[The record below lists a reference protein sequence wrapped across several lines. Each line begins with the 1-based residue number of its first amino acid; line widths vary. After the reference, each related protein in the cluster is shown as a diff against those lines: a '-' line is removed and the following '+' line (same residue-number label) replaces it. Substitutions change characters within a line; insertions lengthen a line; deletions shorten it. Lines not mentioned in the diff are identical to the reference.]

1 MAGKGAARGEL
12 AGAEAAI
19 AYFEGEFRPL
29 ADARVNV
36 MTHAFLYGT
45 ATFEGVRAYWNA
57 EDGQLYALK
66 LREHLERLR
75 SSCKILLMDPLP
87 DVDALEKI
95 IIELLKRNNFKE
107 DVYVRPS
114 VYKSTAAI
122 GVRLHNLQNDTY
134 VVALPFGDYIDTAS
148 GIRCATVSTRRTSDL
163 AIPARAKVVGNYVN
177 SAFSKSEAG
186 LNGFDEGI
194 VLTESGK
201 VSEGSAENIFMV
213 RGGALVSPGVNDDI
227 LEGIT
232 RAGIMEIAAELGV
245 RVVERQIDRS
255 ELYIADEIFL
265 VGTGAQV
272 SPVIE
277 VDHRKVG
284 TGEIGAITRKV
295 QDRYFDAVRGKLP
308 KYRHWVTPIY

>member
-245 RVVERQIDRS
+245 RVVERRIDRS

-284 TGEIGAITRKV
+284 TGEIGAITRKI

-308 KYRHWVTPIY
+308 QYRPWVTPIY

>member
-66 LREHLERLR
+66 LSEHLERLR

-284 TGEIGAITRKV
+284 TGEIGAITRKI

-308 KYRHWVTPIY
+308 QYRHWVTPIY